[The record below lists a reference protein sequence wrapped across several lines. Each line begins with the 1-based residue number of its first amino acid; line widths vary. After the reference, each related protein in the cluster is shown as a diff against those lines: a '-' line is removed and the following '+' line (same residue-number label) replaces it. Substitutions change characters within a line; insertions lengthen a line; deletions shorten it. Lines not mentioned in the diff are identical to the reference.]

1 MKNILFILIIVLA
14 LLSLFVFINLH
25 ISLKTS
31 NLLTEIIETY
41 DIEIQQY

>member
-1 MKNILFILIIVLA
+1 MKNTITILIIVLT
-14 LLSLFVFINLH
+14 LLFLFVFINLH

-31 NLLTEIIETY
+31 KLLTGTIETY